1 LLLSRQGTALSMA
14 HRILIV
20 EDNPIDQRLFEQ
32 ALSDPSREIEICND
46 GREAL
51 AAFERRAAD
60 VVVSDI
66 MMPNMEGIELLTE
79 LHRRVPGLPVILVT
93 RFGSIPAAVAAM
105 HAGAFDY
112 VTKPIE
118 VFELQTR
125 VKRALELEQLQHE
138 NVTLRQELAGR
149 FGPDSVV
156 AESVESRR
164 LMDLVRRIAASHST
178 VLIQGE
184 SGTGKE
190 LVARLVHYWS
200 DRVGHPFVA
209 VNCKAFAESV
219 LESELF
225 GHEKGA
231 FTGAIAARQGCFERA
246 SGGTLLLDEIGDIS
260 PEFQAKLLRVLQE
273 GEVLRV
279 GGSEPRRI
287 NVRVVAATNSSLQ
300 DKVATGRF
308 REDLYF
314 RLNVIPIQL
323 LPLRE
328 RREDILAL
336 ARNFLSRMAAE
347 AGRHMTLD
355 LDAAEMLLGHSWPGN
370 VRELENA
377 IERAVVLTRADII
390 TTADLMLDRVGG
402 SLTAAPASVA
412 AANNVALAS
421 AFATNEADLRTRRA
435 AALEESGDVGLS
447 EYLDKAAG
455 ERIAR
460 ALAKA
465 KGNRAEA
472 ARSLGIG
479 RATLYRFMRRLGNES
494 IAERHD
500 NEPAKQQ

>member
-1 LLLSRQGTALSMA
+1 M

-32 ALSDPSREIEICND
+32 ALSDPTREIEICSD

-60 VVVSDI
+60 VVISDI
-66 MMPNMEGIELLTE
+66 MMPNMEGNELLTE
-79 LHRRVPGLPVILVT
+79 LHRRVPGLPIILVT
-93 RFGSIPAAVAAM
+93 RFGSISAAVAAM
-105 HAGAFDY
+105 QAGAFDY
-112 VTKPIE
+112 VTKPVE

-125 VKRALELEQLQHE
+125 VKRALELDQLHHE
-138 NVTLRQELAGR
+138 NDTLRQELAGR

-156 AESVESRR
+156 AESIESRK
-164 LMDLVRRIAASHST
+164 LMELVRRIAASHST

-300 DKVATGRF
+300 DKVAAGRF

-336 ARNFLSRMAAE
+336 ARNFSGPDGSR
-347 AGRHMTLD
+347 GRPPYD
-355 LDAAEMLLGHSWPGN
+355 ARPGGRGDAASALVAGQRARARKRDRTGRGAHPRRRHHRGRPDARSGRRQSLPAAIGTRH
-370 VRELENA
+370 VR
-377 IERAVVLTRADII
+377 RQ
-390 TTADLMLDRVGG
+390 
-402 SLTAAPASVA
+402 
-412 AANNVALAS
+412 
-421 AFATNEADLRTRRA
+421 RRA
-435 AALEESGDVGLS
+435 LGGTSNERSGSAVSPRGGPG
-447 EYLDKAAG
+447 G
-455 ERIAR
+455 ER
-460 ALAKA
+460 
-465 KGNRAEA
+465 
-472 ARSLGIG
+472 
-479 RATLYRFMRRLGNES
+479 RR
-494 IAERHD
+494 R
-500 NEPAKQQ
+500 P

>member
-1 LLLSRQGTALSMA
+1 MA

-20 EDNPIDQRLFEQ
+20 EDNPVDQRLLEQ
-32 ALSDPSREIEICND
+32 ALSDPTREVEICND
-46 GREAL
+46 GHEAL
-51 AAFERRAAD
+51 AAFERCAAD
-60 VVVSDI
+60 VVISDI
-66 MMPNMEGIELLTE
+66 MMPNMEGNELLTE
-79 LHRRVPGLPVILVT
+79 LHRRVPGLPIILVT
-93 RFGSIPAAVAAM
+93 RFGSISAAVAAM

-125 VKRALELEQLQHE
+125 VKRALELHQLKHE
-138 NVTLRQELAGR
+138 NDTLRQELSGR

-156 AESVESRR
+156 AESIESRK
-164 LMDLVRRIAASHST
+164 LMELVRRIAASHST

-190 LVARLVHYWS
+190 LIARLVHYWS

-273 GEVLRV
+273 SEILRV
-279 GGSEPRRI
+279 GGSEPRRV

-300 DKVATGRF
+300 DRVAAGRF

-328 RREDILAL
+328 RREDILGL
-336 ARNFLSRMAAE
+336 AHNFLTRMAAE

-355 LDAAEMLLGHSWPGN
+355 PEAAEVLLRHPWPGN

-377 IERAVVLTRADII
+377 IERTVVLTRADLI

-402 SLTAAPASVA
+402 ALLPAYQASLIPGDSHALSLVPAMD
-412 AANNVALAS
+412 
-421 AFATNEADLRTRRA
+421 EADLRARRA
-435 AALEESGDVGLS
+435 AALELSGDVGLS

-460 ALAKA
+460 ALTKA

-494 IAERHD
+494 VAERRAH
-500 NEPAKQQ
+500 EPGEQQ

>member
-1 LLLSRQGTALSMA
+1 M

-20 EDNPIDQRLFEQ
+20 EDNPVDQRLFEQ
-32 ALSDPSREIEICND
+32 ALSDPTREIEICND

-60 VVVSDI
+60 LVISDI
-66 MMPNMEGIELLTE
+66 MMPNMEGNELLTE
-79 LHRRVPGLPVILVT
+79 LHRRVPGLPIILVT
-93 RFGSIPAAVAAM
+93 RFGSISAAVAAM

-112 VTKPIE
+112 VTKPVE

-138 NVTLRQELAGR
+138 NDTLRQELSGR

-156 AESVESRR
+156 SESIESRK
-164 LMDLVRRIAASHST
+164 LMEMVRRIAASHST

-190 LVARLVHYWS
+190 LIARLVHYWS
-200 DRVGHPFVA
+200 DRVGRPFVA

-273 GEVLRV
+273 SEVLRV

-287 NVRVVAATNSSLQ
+287 NVRIVAATNSSLK
-300 DKVATGRF
+300 DKVAAGQF

-347 AGRHMTLD
+347 TGRHMTLD
-355 LDAAEMLLGHSWPGN
+355 PEAAEMLLLHSWPGN

-377 IERAVVLTRADII
+377 MERAVVLTRTDVITAADV
-390 TTADLMLDRVGG
+390 MLDRVAA
-402 SLTAAPASVA
+402 SLPTPPASA
-412 AANNVALAS
+412 PPTSENLALVPPM
-421 AFATNEADLRTRRA
+421 NEAEVRAHRA

-479 RATLYRFMRRLGNES
+479 RATLYRFMRRLGSES
-494 IAERHD
+494 FGERRPH
-500 NEPAKQQ
+500 EPAEQQ

>member
-1 LLLSRQGTALSMA
+1 M

-20 EDNPIDQRLFEQ
+20 EDNPVDQRLFEQ
-32 ALSDPSREIEICND
+32 ALSDPTREIEICSD

-60 VVVSDI
+60 VVISDI
-66 MMPNMEGIELLTE
+66 MMPNMEGHQLLTE
-79 LHRRVPGLPVILVT
+79 LHRRVPGLPIILVT
-93 RFGSIPAAVAAM
+93 RFGSISAAVAAM
-105 HAGAFDY
+105 QAGAFDY
-112 VTKPIE
+112 VTKPVE

-125 VKRALELEQLQHE
+125 VKRALELDRLHHE
-138 NVTLRQELAGR
+138 NDTLRQELAGR

-156 AESVESRR
+156 AESIASRK
-164 LMDLVRRIAASHST
+164 LMELVRRIAASHST

-273 GEVLRV
+273 SEVLRV

-287 NVRVVAATNSSLQ
+287 SVRVVAASNCSLQ
-300 DKVATGRF
+300 DKVAAGSF

-336 ARNFLSRMAAE
+336 ARNFLARMAAQ

-355 LDAAEMLLGHSWPGN
+355 PDAAEMLLRHSWPGN

-377 IERAVVLTRADII
+377 IERAVVLTRTDAI
-390 TTADLMLDRVGG
+390 TAADLMLDRVGVSPPG
-402 SLTAAPASVA
+402 SAASVTPADTSALSAAPQM
-412 AANNVALAS
+412 
-421 AFATNEADLRTRRA
+421 NEADLRSRRA

-447 EYLDKAAG
+447 QYLDKAAG

-494 IAERHD
+494 IGERRGD
-500 NEPAKQQ
+500 EPGEQQ

>member
-1 LLLSRQGTALSMA
+1 MA

-20 EDNPIDQRLFEQ
+20 EDNPVDQRLFEQ
-32 ALSDPSREIEICND
+32 ALSDPAREIEVCSD

-60 VVVSDI
+60 VVISDI
-66 MMPNMEGIELLTE
+66 MMPNMEGNELLSE
-79 LHRRVPGLPVILVT
+79 LHRRVPNLPIILVT

-105 HAGAFDY
+105 NAGAFDY
-112 VTKPIE
+112 VTKPVE
-118 VFELQTR
+118 VVELQTR
-125 VKRALELEQLQHE
+125 VKRALELDQLQHE
-138 NVTLRQELAGR
+138 NDILRQELAGR

-156 AESVESRR
+156 AESVESRK
-164 LMDLVRRIAASHST
+164 LMELVRRIAASHST
-178 VLIQGE
+178 VLVQGE

-190 LVARLVHYWS
+190 LVARLVHCWS
-200 DRVGHPFVA
+200 DRVGRPFVA

-225 GHEKGA
+225 GHEKGS

-287 NVRVVAATNSSLQ
+287 NVRVVAATNSSLL
-300 DKVATGRF
+300 DKVAAGHF

-336 ARNFLSRMAAE
+336 ARNFLTRMAAD

-355 LDAAEMLLGHSWPGN
+355 PEAAEMLLQHSWPGN

-377 IERAVVLTRADII
+377 IERAVVLTRTDTI
-390 TTADLMLDRVGG
+390 TAADLMLGRVGG
-402 SLTAAPASVA
+402 TLPVRPASGMSADGLALAPAPA
-412 AANNVALAS
+412 PMD
-421 AFATNEADLRTRRA
+421 EADLRARRA

-455 ERIAR
+455 DRIAR

-494 IAERHD
+494 VGERHD
-500 NEPAKQQ
+500 NEPGGQQ

>member
-1 LLLSRQGTALSMA
+1 MA
-14 HRILIV
+14 YRILIV
-20 EDNPIDQRLFEQ
+20 EDNPVDQRLFEQ
-32 ALSDPSREIEICND
+32 ALSDPSREIEVCND

-51 AAFERRAAD
+51 AAFERCAAD
-60 VVVSDI
+60 VVISDI
-66 MMPNMEGIELLTE
+66 MMPNMEGKELLAE
-79 LHRRVPGLPVILVT
+79 LHRRVPNLPVILVT

-105 HAGAFDY
+105 NAGAFDY
-112 VTKPIE
+112 VTKPVEI
-118 VFELQTR
+118 VELQTR
-125 VKRALELEQLQHE
+125 VKRALEIDQLQHE
-138 NVTLRQELAGR
+138 NDTLRQELAGR

-156 AESVESRR
+156 AESLESRK
-164 LMDLVRRIAASHST
+164 LMELVRRIAASHST

-190 LVARLVHYWS
+190 LIARLVHYWS
-200 DRVGHPFVA
+200 DRVGRPFVA

-225 GHEKGA
+225 GHEKGS

-246 SGGTLLLDEIGDIS
+246 SGGTLLLDEVGDIS

-279 GGSEPRRI
+279 GDSEPRRI

-300 DKVATGRF
+300 DKVAAGSF

-336 ARNFLSRMAAE
+336 ARNFLARMAAE
-347 AGRHMTLD
+347 AGHHMTLD
-355 LDAAEMLLGHSWPGN
+355 PEAAEMLLGYPWPGN

-377 IERAVVLTRADII
+377 IERAVVLTRTDTI
-390 TTADLMLDRVGG
+390 TAADLMLGRVGG
-402 SLTAAPASVA
+402 ALLAHPPGVMPVDSRALAPAPA
-412 AANNVALAS
+412 PPTPAD
-421 AFATNEADLRTRRA
+421 EADLRARRA

-447 EYLDKAAG
+447 EYLDKAAA
-455 ERIAR
+455 ERIAL
-460 ALAKA
+460 ALTEA

-494 IAERHD
+494 IGERPG
-500 NEPAKQQ
+500 NEPGEPQ

>member
-1 LLLSRQGTALSMA
+1 MT
-14 HRILIV
+14 HCILIV
-20 EDNPIDQRLFEQ
+20 EDNPVDLRMFEQ
-32 ALSDPSREIEICND
+32 ALSSPEREVVSCTD
-46 GREAL
+46 GRAAL
-51 AAFERRAAD
+51 AAFEKHPAD

-66 MMPNMEGIELLTE
+66 VMPNMEGTELLRE
-79 LHRRVPGLPVILVT
+79 LRQRAPGMPVILVT
-93 RFGSIPAAVAAM
+93 RYGSIPAAVAAM
-105 HAGAFDY
+105 RAGAFDY
-112 VTKPIE
+112 VTKPVE

-125 VKRALELEQLQHE
+125 VAHALERSQLRRE
-138 NVTLRQELAGR
+138 NATLRRELAAR

-156 AESVESRR
+156 AESADSRA
-164 LMDLVRRIAASHST
+164 LMELVRRIAASDST

-200 DRVGHPFVA
+200 DRVGRPFVA

-287 NVRVVAATNSSLQ
+287 NVRVVAATNTALK
-300 DKVATGRF
+300 DKVAAGSF

-314 RLNVIPIQL
+314 RLNVIPIVL
-323 LPLRE
+323 SPLRE
-328 RREDILAL
+328 RPEDILPL
-336 ARNFLSRMAAE
+336 ARHFLQRFATR
-347 AGRHMTLD
+347 AGRHMTLAP
-355 LDAAEMLLGHSWPGN
+355 AAEAMLIAHSWPGN

-377 IERAVVLTRADII
+377 IERAVVLTRTDVVGP
-390 TTADLMLDRVGG
+390 ADLMLERVGG
-402 SLTAAPASVA
+402 SLHRSETPGAADPPALEPVQPAAAAATGNHAALPAAAPP
-412 AANNVALAS
+412 
-421 AFATNEADLRTRRA
+421 T
-435 AALEESGDVGLS
+435 ESTDVSLT

-455 ERIAR
+455 ERIAQ

-472 ARSLGIG
+472 ARNLGIG
-479 RATLYRFMRRLGNES
+479 RATLYRFMRRLGNEQAYPRREHES
-494 IAERHD
+494 S
-500 NEPAKQQ
+500 EPR

>member
-1 LLLSRQGTALSMA
+1 MG

-20 EDNPIDQRLFEQ
+20 EDNPVDQRLFEQ
-32 ALSDPSREIEICND
+32 ALSEPGREIEVCSD

-60 VVVSDI
+60 LVVSDI
-66 MMPNMEGIELLTE
+66 MMPNMEGLELLSE

-93 RFGSIPAAVAAM
+93 RFGNIPAAVAAM
-105 HAGAFDY
+105 RDGAFDY
-112 VTKPIE
+112 VTKPVE

-125 VKRALELEQLQHE
+125 VKRALEINQLLHE
-138 NVTLRQELAGR
+138 NDTLRQELSGR

-156 AESVESRR
+156 AESVESRK
-164 LMDLVRRIAASHST
+164 LMELVRRIAASHST

-200 DRVGHPFVA
+200 NRVGRPFVA

-260 PEFQAKLLRVLQE
+260 AEFQAKLLRVLQE

-300 DKVATGRF
+300 DKVAAGTF

-323 LPLRE
+323 LPLRQ

-336 ARNFLSRMAAE
+336 ARNFLSRLAAE

-355 LDAAEMLLGHSWPGN
+355 PQAVEMLLGHSWPGN

-377 IERAVVLTRADII
+377 IERAVVLTRSDLI
-390 TTADLMLDRVGG
+390 TAADLMLDRVGG
-402 SLTAAPASVA
+402 SLPTGSLPIQPASA
-412 AANNVALAS
+412 MLTASRALPALP
-421 AFATNEADLRTRRA
+421 NDADLRARRA

-455 ERIAR
+455 ERIAL

-494 IAERHD
+494 TAVRRDSGPSE
-500 NEPAKQQ
+500 QQ

>member
-1 LLLSRQGTALSMA
+1 M

-20 EDNPIDQRLFEQ
+20 EDNPVDQRLFEQ
-32 ALSDPSREIEICND
+32 ALSDPTREIEICND
-46 GREAL
+46 GSEAL

-60 VVVSDI
+60 LVISDI
-66 MMPNMEGIELLTE
+66 MMPNMEGNELLTE
-79 LHRRVPGLPVILVT
+79 LHRRVPGLPIILVT
-93 RFGSIPAAVAAM
+93 RFGSISAAVAAM

-112 VTKPIE
+112 VTKPVE

-138 NVTLRQELAGR
+138 NDTLRQELSGR

-156 AESVESRR
+156 SESIESRK
-164 LMDLVRRIAASHST
+164 LMEMVRRIAASHST

-190 LVARLVHYWS
+190 LIARLVHYWS

-231 FTGAIAARQGCFERA
+231 FTGALAARQGCFERA
-246 SGGTLLLDEIGDIS
+246 TGGTLLLDEIGDIS

-273 GEVLRV
+273 SEVLRV

-287 NVRVVAATNSSLQ
+287 NVRIVAATNSSLK
-300 DKVATGRF
+300 DKVAAGQF

-336 ARNFLSRMAAE
+336 ARNFLSQMAAKT
-347 AGRHMTLD
+347 GRHMTLD
-355 LDAAEMLLGHSWPGN
+355 PAAAEMLLLHSWPGN

-377 IERAVVLTRADII
+377 MERAVVLTRTDVI
-390 TTADLMLDRVGG
+390 TASDLMLDRVR
-402 SLTAAPASVA
+402 AALPAPPAIAPTSEDL
-412 AANNVALAS
+412 ALLPP
-421 AFATNEADLRTRRA
+421 TNEAEIRAHRA

-479 RATLYRFMRRLGNES
+479 RATLYRFMRRLGNERFG
-494 IAERHD
+494 ERHPH
-500 NEPAKQQ
+500 EAAEQQ

>member
-1 LLLSRQGTALSMA
+1 MA

-20 EDNPIDQRLFEQ
+20 EDNPVDQRLFEQ
-32 ALSDPSREIEICND
+32 ALSDPSREIEVCND

-60 VVVSDI
+60 VVISDI
-66 MMPNMEGIELLTE
+66 MMPNMEGHELLRE
-79 LHRRVPGLPVILVT
+79 LHKRAPGLPVILVT
-93 RFGSIPAAVAAM
+93 RFGSIAAAVAAM
-105 HAGAFDY
+105 AAGAFDY

-118 VFELQTR
+118 VVELQTR
-125 VKRALELEQLQHE
+125 VKRALELDQLQHE
-138 NVTLRQELAGR
+138 NSVLRQGLSGR

-156 AESVESRR
+156 AESIASRK
-164 LMDLVRRIAASHST
+164 LMELVRRVAASHST

-190 LVARLVHYWS
+190 LIARLVHYWS
-200 DRVGHPFVA
+200 DRVGRPFVA

-231 FTGAIAARQGCFERA
+231 FTGAISARQGCFERA

-279 GGSEPRRI
+279 GGAEPRRV
-287 NVRVVAATNSSLQ
+287 NVRVVAATNSALR
-300 DKVATGRF
+300 DRVAAGRF

-314 RLNVIPIQL
+314 RLNVIPIQI

-328 RREDILAL
+328 RREDILPL
-336 ARNFLSRMAAE
+336 ARHFLSRMAVE
-347 AGRHMTLD
+347 TGRHVTLAPE
-355 LDAAEMLLGHSWPGN
+355 AAEMLVNHAWPGN

-377 IERAVVLTRADII
+377 VERAVVLARTDII
-390 TTADLMLDRVGG
+390 SAADLMLDRAG
-402 SLTAAPASVA
+402 AAPPARAPAPA
-412 AANNVALAS
+412 AAESGLATPAPAPADAFDVA
-421 AFATNEADLRTRRA
+421 ELRARRA
-435 AALEESGDVGLS
+435 AALEESGDIGLS
-447 EYLDKAAG
+447 EYLDKAAA

-479 RATLYRFMRRLGNES
+479 RATLYRFMRRLGAES
-494 IAERHD
+494 IGLGASHESG
-500 NEPAKQQ
+500 EPG

>member
-1 LLLSRQGTALSMA
+1 MA

-20 EDNPIDQRLFEQ
+20 EDNPVDQRLFEQ
-32 ALSDPSREIEICND
+32 ALSEPGREIEVCSD

-60 VVVSDI
+60 LVVSDI
-66 MMPNMEGIELLTE
+66 MMPNMEGLELLGE

-93 RFGSIPAAVAAM
+93 RFGNIPAAVAAM
-105 HAGAFDY
+105 RDGAFDY
-112 VTKPIE
+112 VTKPVE

-125 VKRALELEQLQHE
+125 VKRALEINQLLHE
-138 NVTLRQELAGR
+138 NDTLRQELSGR

-156 AESVESRR
+156 AESVESRK
-164 LMDLVRRIAASHST
+164 LMELVRRIAASHST

-200 DRVGHPFVA
+200 DRVGRPFVA

-260 PEFQAKLLRVLQE
+260 AEFQAKLLRVLQE

-300 DKVATGRF
+300 DKVAAGTF

-323 LPLRE
+323 LPLRQ

-336 ARNFLSRMAAE
+336 ARNFLSRLAAE

-355 LDAAEMLLGHSWPGN
+355 PQAVEMLLGHSWPGN

-377 IERAVVLTRADII
+377 IERAVVLTRSDLI
-390 TTADLMLDRVGG
+390 TAADLMLDRVGG
-402 SLTAAPASVA
+402 SLPIGSFPIQPVSGMPAASPALP
-412 AANNVALAS
+412 ALP
-421 AFATNEADLRTRRA
+421 NDADLRAGRA

-455 ERIAR
+455 ERIAL

-494 IAERHD
+494 TAVRRDSGPGE
-500 NEPAKQQ
+500 QQ

>member
-1 LLLSRQGTALSMA
+1 M

-20 EDNPIDQRLFEQ
+20 EDNPVDQRLFEQ
-32 ALSDPSREIEICND
+32 ALSDPTREIEICND

-60 VVVSDI
+60 LVISDI
-66 MMPNMEGIELLTE
+66 MMPNMEGNELLTE
-79 LHRRVPGLPVILVT
+79 LHRRVPGLPIILVT
-93 RFGSIPAAVAAM
+93 RFGSISAAVAAM

-112 VTKPIE
+112 VTKPVE

-138 NVTLRQELAGR
+138 NDTLRQELSGR

-156 AESVESRR
+156 SESIESRK
-164 LMDLVRRIAASHST
+164 LMEMVRRIAASHST

-190 LVARLVHYWS
+190 LIARLVHYWS
-200 DRVGHPFVA
+200 DRVGRPFVA

-273 GEVLRV
+273 SEVLRV

-287 NVRVVAATNSSLQ
+287 NVRIVAATNSSLK
-300 DKVATGRF
+300 DKVAAGHF

-347 AGRHMTLD
+347 TGRHMTLD
-355 LDAAEMLLGHSWPGN
+355 PEAAEMLLLHSWPGN

-377 IERAVVLTRADII
+377 MERAVVLTRTDVI
-390 TTADLMLDRVGG
+390 TAADLMLDRVEA
-402 SLTAAPASVA
+402 SLPTPLAIAPPTSE
-412 AANNVALAS
+412 NVALVPPM
-421 AFATNEADLRTRRA
+421 NEAEVRAHRA

-494 IAERHD
+494 FGERRPH
-500 NEPAKQQ
+500 EPAEQ

>member
-1 LLLSRQGTALSMA
+1 MKALRKQLALMA
-14 HRILIV
+14 AT
-20 EDNPIDQRLFEQ
+20 N
-32 ALSDPSREIEICND
+32 
-46 GREAL
+46 GR
-51 AAFERRAAD
+51 
-60 VVVSDI
+60 
-66 MMPNMEGIELLTE
+66 
-79 LHRRVPGLPVILVT
+79 
-93 RFGSIPAAVAAM
+93 
-105 HAGAFDY
+105 
-112 VTKPIE
+112 
-118 VFELQTR
+118 
-125 VKRALELEQLQHE
+125 
-138 NVTLRQELAGR
+138 
-149 FGPDSVV
+149 
-156 AESVESRR
+156 
-164 LMDLVRRIAASHST
+164 
-178 VLIQGE
+178 VLIFGE

-190 LVARLVHYWS
+190 LIARLVHYWS

-273 GEVLRV
+273 SEILRV
-279 GGSEPRRI
+279 GGSEPRRV

-300 DKVATGRF
+300 DRVAAGRF

-328 RREDILAL
+328 RREDILGL
-336 ARNFLSRMAAE
+336 AHNFLTRMAAE

-355 LDAAEMLLGHSWPGN
+355 PEAAEVLLRHPWPGN

-377 IERAVVLTRADII
+377 IERTVVLTRADLI

-402 SLTAAPASVA
+402 ALLPAYQASLIPGDSHALSLVPAMD
-412 AANNVALAS
+412 
-421 AFATNEADLRTRRA
+421 EADLRARRA
-435 AALEESGDVGLS
+435 AALELSGDVGLS

-460 ALAKA
+460 ALTKA

-494 IAERHD
+494 VAERRAH
-500 NEPAKQQ
+500 EPGEQQ

>member
-1 LLLSRQGTALSMA
+1 M

-20 EDNPIDQRLFEQ
+20 EDNPVDQRLFEQ
-32 ALSDPSREIEICND
+32 ALSDPTREIEICND

-60 VVVSDI
+60 LVISDI
-66 MMPNMEGIELLTE
+66 MMPNMEGNELLTE
-79 LHRRVPGLPVILVT
+79 LHRRVPGLPIILVT
-93 RFGSIPAAVAAM
+93 RFGSISAAVAAM

-112 VTKPIE
+112 VTKPVE

-138 NVTLRQELAGR
+138 NDTLRQELSGR

-156 AESVESRR
+156 SESIESRK
-164 LMDLVRRIAASHST
+164 LMEMVRRIAASHST

-190 LVARLVHYWS
+190 LIARLVHYWS
-200 DRVGHPFVA
+200 DRVGRPFVA

-273 GEVLRV
+273 SEVLRV

-287 NVRVVAATNSSLQ
+287 NVRIVAATNSSLK
-300 DKVATGRF
+300 DKVAAGHF

-347 AGRHMTLD
+347 TGRHMTLD
-355 LDAAEMLLGHSWPGN
+355 PEAAEMLLLHSWPGN

-377 IERAVVLTRADII
+377 MERAVVLTRTDVI
-390 TTADLMLDRVGG
+390 TAADLMLDRVGA
-402 SLTAAPASVA
+402 SLPTPPAIAPPTSE
-412 AANNVALAS
+412 NLALVPPM
-421 AFATNEADLRTRRA
+421 NEAEVRAHRA

-494 IAERHD
+494 FGERRPH
-500 NEPAKQQ
+500 EPAEQ

>member
-1 LLLSRQGTALSMA
+1 M

-20 EDNPIDQRLFEQ
+20 EDNPVDQRLFEQ
-32 ALSDPSREIEICND
+32 ALSDPTREIEICSD

-60 VVVSDI
+60 VVISDI
-66 MMPNMEGIELLTE
+66 MMPNMEGNELLTE
-79 LHRRVPGLPVILVT
+79 LHRRVPGLPIILVT
-93 RFGSIPAAVAAM
+93 RFGSISAAVTAM
-105 HAGAFDY
+105 QAGAFDY
-112 VTKPIE
+112 VTKPVE

-125 VKRALELEQLQHE
+125 VRRALELDQLHHE
-138 NVTLRQELAGR
+138 NDTLRQELAGR

-156 AESVESRR
+156 AESIESRK
-164 LMDLVRRIAASHST
+164 LMELVRRIAASHST

-300 DKVATGRF
+300 DKVAAGRF

-336 ARNFLSRMAAE
+336 ARTFLARMAAE
-347 AGRHMTLD
+347 AGRHMTLHPE
-355 LDAAEMLLGHSWPGN
+355 AAEMLLRHSWPGN

-377 IERAVVLTRADII
+377 IERAVVLTRADAI
-390 TTADLMLDRVGG
+390 TAADLMLDRVGMLDRAG
-402 SLTAAPASVA
+402 SLPAAIAGVTPADRSALSAAPQ
-412 AANNVALAS
+412 
-421 AFATNEADLRTRRA
+421 TNEADLRSRRA
-435 AALEESGDVGLS
+435 TALEESGDVGLS

-494 IAERHD
+494 IGERRA
-500 NEPAKQQ
+500 NEPGEQQ